1 MQRICLMITV
11 ASLVLLAGDVL
22 AGKPPASPVGE
33 WSGQGKLKLKVKR
46 GFKDRVSSSSGLNVT
61 ETNWTNVETAPVPGT
76 RTTGTYTLDGKKYI
90 WSYDANGKMTQ
101 EAALED
107 WIENY
112 AASSGIIIE
121 ATVTISDVN
130 TKAKAKDSKR
140 KGRLLKVK
148 GKVKFTVVAT
158 GDRNETRGGVYKLKY
173 QFTPAP

>member
-1 MQRICLMITV
+1 
-11 ASLVLLAGDVL
+11 
-22 AGKPPASPVGE
+22 
-33 WSGQGKLKLKVKR
+33 
-46 GFKDRVSSSSGLNVT
+46 
-61 ETNWTNVETAPVPGT
+61 
-76 RTTGTYTLDGKKYI
+76 
-90 WSYDANGKMTQ
+90 MTQ